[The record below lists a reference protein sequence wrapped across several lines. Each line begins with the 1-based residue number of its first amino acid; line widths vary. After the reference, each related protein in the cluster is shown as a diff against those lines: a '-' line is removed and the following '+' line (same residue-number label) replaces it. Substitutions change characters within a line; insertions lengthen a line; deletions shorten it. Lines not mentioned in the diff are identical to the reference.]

1 MSSLIDRSAPGVRL
15 TLLSDERAQS
25 GEPLNLSDRLISF
38 TFEDSERRVD
48 QASLL
53 LDNFDLSLFERAE
66 LAGGSTLEVSWGYPG
81 HMAPP
86 RRVVVRKLKGFST
99 LTVEGRATSV
109 LMDREVKTRV
119 FEGVTRADVARAVAQ
134 EHGFEGSFLDVDDT
148 FVLFDVINQAAE
160 TDARLIRRLANR
172 EGFEFYVDDG
182 GFHFHERRQSA
193 APTHVFTWY
202 ADPHRGDVLSINVE
216 SELSRRV
223 GRVTVRGR
231 DPLTRSTIE
240 QSANNSTATRETLA
254 EVIEVVDPETGV
266 TTLESRNSTASVA
279 PTTATTSERA
289 SREAQSRF
297 RRAERAT
304 IKLSMRVVGDPTLRA
319 KSVIEVRGISGLLS
333 GKYYVTDV
341 KHVLSSSG
349 YTCDLKLT
357 RDGSG
362 RRARQL
368 AQAQAGDP
376 NQSEVAS
383 PEVLTEVE
391 VIDPETGNTQIEY
404 RRR

>member
-1 MSSLIDRSAPGVRL
+1 
-15 TLLSDERAQS
+15 
-25 GEPLNLSDRLISF
+25 
-38 TFEDSERRVD
+38 
-48 QASLL
+48 
-53 LDNFDLSLFERAE
+53 
-66 LAGGSTLEVSWGYPG
+66 
-81 HMAPP
+81 
-86 RRVVVRKLKGFST
+86 
-99 LTVEGRATSV
+99 
-109 LMDREVKTRV
+109 
-119 FEGVTRADVARAVAQ
+119 
-134 EHGFEGSFLDVDDT
+134 
-148 FVLFDVINQAAE
+148 
-160 TDARLIRRLANR
+160 
-172 EGFEFYVDDG
+172 
-182 GFHFHERRQSA
+182 
-193 APTHVFTWY
+193 
-202 ADPHRGDVLSINVE
+202 
-216 SELSRRV
+216 
-223 GRVTVRGR
+223 VTVRGR

-266 TTLESRNSTASVA
+266 TTLESRNATASVA

-368 AQAQAGDP
+368 AQAQTGDP